1 MTSATSLPRVLCID
15 DEERVL
21 QGLALTLREDYDV
34 RTASS
39 GSQGLQALK
48 QMGGAAVVISDMRM
62 PQMDGATFL
71 HHVMHSYPDA
81 TRMLLTGDPGRDSAI
96 AAVNRAQV
104 FRFLAKPCP
113 PEELKAAVEAG
124 VLQHHLVSSER
135 RILRETLVGCIQTL
149 VDVLAIVNPVAFGRA
164 SRIKRL
170 AMDFA
175 ASLGRKEFWQLEAAA
190 MLSQLGHLSLPSD
203 LLEKLY
209 YGESL
214 TSEERLIAS
223 GAPDVARR
231 LLANVPRLEPV
242 VEILAALDCTDVA
255 LQQLGEGPVG
265 VGARILALVTDYHD
279 LILQGETTA
288 SALKRLRGRRARYG
302 AQLLD
307 QFGAYLAPGRRAAV
321 GGSQRIALRSVEPG
335 MVILQEVRT
344 SMGTLLVPSGFEVT
358 AVFLERLRHFGPDI
372 VNEIVAVTL
381 ADTSGNPE
389 PDCAAEPF

>member
-1 MTSATSLPRVLCID
+1 MTSATALPRVLCID

-21 QGLALTLREDYDV
+21 QGLALTLRKDYDV
-34 RTASS
+34 RTAPS
-39 GSQGLQALK
+39 GSQGLQALR

-71 HHVMHSYPDA
+71 HHVMHTCPDA

-96 AAVNRAQV
+96 DAVNRAQV

-135 RILRETLVGCIQTL
+135 RILRETLVGCIRTL
-149 VDVLAIVNPVAFGRA
+149 VDVLAIANPVAFGQA

-170 AMDFA
+170 AMDFC
-175 ASLGRKEFWQLEAAA
+175 ASLGREDFWQLEAAA
-190 MLSQLGHLSLPSD
+190 MLSQLGHLSLPPD

-209 YGESL
+209 YGGSL
-214 TSEERLIAS
+214 SSEERLLAS
-223 GAPDVARR
+223 GAPQVARR

-242 VEILAALDCTDVA
+242 VEILTALDCTDVV

-265 VGARILALVTDYHD
+265 VGARILALVTDYHN
-279 LILQGETTA
+279 LILRGETTA
-288 SALKRLRGRRARYG
+288 SAFKRLRGRRARYG

-307 QFGAYLAPGRRAAV
+307 QFDAYLAPGRRAAKGEPQQV
-321 GGSQRIALRSVEPG
+321 PLRSVVPG

-372 VNEIVAVTL
+372 PDEIVTVTL
-381 ADTSGNPE
+381 ADVRANP
-389 PDCAAEPF
+389 DRAAEPL